1 MPPEEISE
9 AHDAARS
16 NPFTAA
22 DVAAILLEH
31 GWRAGECSE
40 AQQAWCERAA
50 AMLGRH
56 PAERAGLAEL
66 LGLIFHYD
74 ARELLNQVENHAVL
88 ARYGAREVIRELA
101 LLLLDGQSLDSD
113 RLKTVITALK
123 DGLQLRGRDLFY
135 PLRLALAGRI
145 GEGELDRVIL
155 LLDSG
160 AAAGFA
166 GTIKRASERILE
178 FCAALD

>member
-1 MPPEEISE
+1 MPPEETSE
-9 AHDAARS
+9 AHDAARG

-22 DVAAILLEH
+22 DVAAILRER
-31 GWRAGECSE
+31 GWLAGDCSE
-40 AQQAWCERAA
+40 VQQAWCERAA

-56 PAERAGLAEL
+56 PADRAGLAEL
-66 LGLIFHYD
+66 LGLVFHYD
-74 ARELLNQVENHAVL
+74 ARELLGRVENHAVL

-101 LLLLDGQSLDSD
+101 LLLLDGQTLDSD
-113 RLKTVITALK
+113 RLKAVITALK

-135 PLRLALAGRI
+135 PLRLALTGRI

-155 LLDSG
+155 LLDRG